1 MRKPL
6 AVALAISI
14 ALVGCKQKVAET
26 DTPASPATPAT
37 TETPAAA
44 NATGEPA
51 KLPRFA
57 TAARIAE
64 IKASGRTGFW
74 IDTPEFC
81 PGHRVGVLSWNV
93 ESSGAQKVVVYAVGK
108 DGKENNFGRGGP
120 VGERQTGPWLKPGLT
135 FKLRNAEGGAEL
147 GTVTIARGTS
157 C

>member
-81 PGHRVGVLSWNV
+81 PGHRVGVL
-93 ESSGAQKVVVYAVGK
+93 
-108 DGKENNFGRGGP
+108 
-120 VGERQTGPWLKPGLT
+120 
-135 FKLRNAEGGAEL
+135 
-147 GTVTIARGTS
+147 
-157 C
+157 